1 MPWFKKNL
9 RQWLNRFS
17 LRACFLTL
25 FFSGYSKKAP
35 GTIGSLVALLLG
47 LPILIFSANTLF
59 LAAILIGLIAIAQI
73 DKEEE
78 ESKIHD
84 SSYIV
89 IDELVGMWLAMAI
102 SGLSLAGVILSFIFF
117 RIYDI
122 TKPSLIGKIDKEVK
136 GGLGVVAD
144 DALAGVLAGLSVLLA
159 INILGFF
166 NIKL

>member
-1 MPWFKKNL
+1 MNK
-9 RQWLNRFS
+9 FS

-47 LPILIFSANTLF
+47 LPVLIFSANTLF
-59 LAAILIGLIAIAQI
+59 LAAIFIGLIAIAQI

-102 SGLSLAGVILSFIFF
+102 SGLSLAGVVLSFIFF

-144 DALAGVLAGLSVLLA
+144 DALAGVLAGLSVLLV

>member
-1 MPWFKKNL
+1 MDK
-9 RQWLNRFS
+9 FS

-59 LAAILIGLIAIAQI
+59 LGAIFVGLIAIAQI

-102 SGLSLAGVILSFIFF
+102 SGLSLAGVVLSFIFF

-144 DALAGVLAGLSVLLA
+144 DALAGVLAGLSVLLV
-159 INILGFF
+159 INVLGFF

>member
-1 MPWFKKNL
+1 MDK
-9 RQWLNRFS
+9 FS

-47 LPILIFSANTLF
+47 LPVLIFSANTLF
-59 LAAILIGLIAIAQI
+59 LGAVFIGLIAITQI

-78 ESKIHD
+78 ETKRHD
-84 SSYIV
+84 SSHIV

-102 SGLSLAGVILSFIFF
+102 SGLSLAGVVLSFIFF

-122 TKPSLIGKIDKEVK
+122 TKPSLIGRIDKEVK

-144 DALAGVLAGLSVLLA
+144 DALAGVLAGLSVLLV
-159 INILGFF
+159 INVLGFF

>member
-1 MPWFKKNL
+1 MDK
-9 RQWLNRFS
+9 FS

-47 LPILIFSANTLF
+47 LPVLIFSANTLF
-59 LAAILIGLIAIAQI
+59 LGAIFVGLIAIAQI

-78 ESKIHD
+78 ETKRHD

-122 TKPSLIGKIDKEVK
+122 TKPSLIGKIDKEVR

-144 DALAGVLAGLSVLLA
+144 DVLAGVLAGLSALLV
-159 INILGFF
+159 IHILGFF

>member
-1 MPWFKKNL
+1 MDKFNL
-9 RQWLNRFS
+9 RT
-17 LRACFLTL
+17 CFLTL

-47 LPILIFSANTLF
+47 LPVLVFSANTLF
-59 LAAILIGLIAIAQI
+59 LGAVFIGLIAITQI

-102 SGLSLAGVILSFIFF
+102 SGLSLAGVVLSFIFF

-144 DALAGVLAGLSVLLA
+144 DALAGVLAGLSALLV
-159 INILGFF
+159 IHILGFF

>member
-1 MPWFKKNL
+1 M
-9 RQWLNRFS
+9 
-17 LRACFLTL
+17 
-25 FFSGYSKKAP
+25 
-35 GTIGSLVALLLG
+35 LLG
-47 LPILIFSANTLF
+47 LPILAFSANTLF
-59 LAAILIGLIAIAQI
+59 LGAIFVGLIAIAQI

-78 ESKIHD
+78 ESKRHD

-102 SGLSLAGVILSFIFF
+102 SGLSLAGVVLSFIFF

-144 DALAGVLAGLSVLLA
+144 DALAGVLAGLSVLLV
-159 INILGFF
+159 INVLGFF
-166 NIKL
+166 NIKF

>member
-1 MPWFKKNL
+1 MNK
-9 RQWLNRFS
+9 FS

-78 ESKIHD
+78 ESKVHD

-102 SGLSLAGVILSFIFF
+102 SGLSLAGVVLSFIFF

-122 TKPSLIGKIDKEVK
+122 TKPSLIGRIDKEVK

-144 DALAGVLAGLSVLLA
+144 DALAGVLAGLSALLV
-159 INILGFF
+159 ISVLGFF
-166 NIKL
+166 NIKF

>member
-1 MPWFKKNL
+1 MNK
-9 RQWLNRFS
+9 FS

-35 GTIGSLVALLLG
+35 GTIGSFVALLLG
-47 LPILIFSANTLF
+47 LPVLIFSANTLF
-59 LAAILIGLIAIAQI
+59 LAAVLIGLIAITQI

-102 SGLSLAGVILSFIFF
+102 SGLSLAGVVLSFIFF

-144 DALAGVLAGLSVLLA
+144 DALAGVLAGLSTLLV

>member
-1 MPWFKKNL
+1 MDK
-9 RQWLNRFS
+9 FS

-47 LPILIFSANTLF
+47 LPVLIFSANTLF
-59 LAAILIGLIAIAQI
+59 LGAVFVGLIAIAQI

-78 ESKIHD
+78 ETKRHD

-122 TKPSLIGKIDKEVK
+122 TKPSLIGRIDKEVK

-144 DALAGVLAGLSVLLA
+144 DALAGVLAGLSALLV
-159 INILGFF
+159 IHILGFF

>member
-1 MPWFKKNL
+1 MDKI
-9 RQWLNRFS
+9 S

-47 LPILIFSANTLF
+47 LPVLIFSANTLF
-59 LAAILIGLIAIAQI
+59 LGAVFIGLIAIAQI

-102 SGLSLAGVILSFIFF
+102 SGLSLAGVVLSFIFF

-144 DALAGVLAGLSVLLA
+144 DALAGVLAGLSVLLV

-166 NIKL
+166 NIKF

>member
-1 MPWFKKNL
+1 MDK
-9 RQWLNRFS
+9 FS

-59 LAAILIGLIAIAQI
+59 LGAIFVGLIAITQI

-78 ESKIHD
+78 ETKRHD

-102 SGLSLAGVILSFIFF
+102 SGLSLAGVVLSFIFF

-144 DALAGVLAGLSVLLA
+144 DALAGVLAGLSALLV
-159 INILGFF
+159 ISILGFF
-166 NIKL
+166 NIKF

>member
-1 MPWFKKNL
+1 MDK
-9 RQWLNRFS
+9 FS

-35 GTIGSLVALLLG
+35 GTVGSLVALLLG

-102 SGLSLAGVILSFIFF
+102 SGLSLAGVVLSFIFF

-122 TKPSLIGKIDKEVK
+122 TKPSLIGKIDKEIK

-144 DALAGVLAGLSVLLA
+144 DALAGVLAGLSALLV

>member
-1 MPWFKKNL
+1 MNK
-9 RQWLNRFS
+9 FS

-47 LPILIFSANTLF
+47 LPVLIFSANTLF
-59 LAAILIGLIAIAQI
+59 LAAVLIGLIAIAQI

-102 SGLSLAGVILSFIFF
+102 SGLSLAGVVLSFIFF

-122 TKPSLIGKIDKEVK
+122 TKPSFIGKIDKEVK

-144 DALAGVLAGLSVLLA
+144 DALAGVLAGLSTLLA

>member
-1 MPWFKKNL
+1 MDK
-9 RQWLNRFS
+9 FS

-47 LPILIFSANTLF
+47 LPVLIFSANTLF
-59 LAAILIGLIAIAQI
+59 LGAVFIGLIAITQI

-102 SGLSLAGVILSFIFF
+102 SGLSLAGVVLSFIFF

-144 DALAGVLAGLSVLLA
+144 DALAGVLAGLSALLV
-159 INILGFF
+159 IHILGFF

>member
-1 MPWFKKNL
+1 M
-9 RQWLNRFS
+9 
-17 LRACFLTL
+17 
-25 FFSGYSKKAP
+25 
-35 GTIGSLVALLLG
+35 LLG

-59 LAAILIGLIAIAQI
+59 LAAVLIGLIAIAQI

-144 DALAGVLAGLSVLLA
+144 DALAGVLAGLSVLLV
-159 INILGFF
+159 INIILGFF

>member
-1 MPWFKKNL
+1 MDKFG
-9 RQWLNRFS
+9 

-59 LAAILIGLIAIAQI
+59 LGAVLIGLIAIAQI
-73 DKEEE
+73 DKEE

-102 SGLSLAGVILSFIFF
+102 SGLSLAGVVLSFIFF

-144 DALAGVLAGLSVLLA
+144 DALAGVLAGLSVLLV

>member
-1 MPWFKKNL
+1 M
-9 RQWLNRFS
+9 
-17 LRACFLTL
+17 
-25 FFSGYSKKAP
+25 
-35 GTIGSLVALLLG
+35 LLG
-47 LPILIFSANTLF
+47 LPVLIFSANTLF
-59 LAAILIGLIAIAQI
+59 LAAVLIGLIAIAQI

-102 SGLSLAGVILSFIFF
+102 SGLSLAGVILCFIFF

-144 DALAGVLAGLSVLLA
+144 DALAGVLAGLSALLA

>member
-1 MPWFKKNL
+1 M
-9 RQWLNRFS
+9 
-17 LRACFLTL
+17 
-25 FFSGYSKKAP
+25 
-35 GTIGSLVALLLG
+35 LLG

-59 LAAILIGLIAIAQI
+59 LAAVLIGLIAIAQI

-144 DALAGVLAGLSVLLA
+144 DALAGVLAGLSTLLA

>member
-1 MPWFKKNL
+1 MNK
-9 RQWLNRFS
+9 FS

-47 LPILIFSANTLF
+47 LPVLIFSANILF
-59 LAAILIGLIAIAQI
+59 LAAIFIGLIAIAQI

-102 SGLSLAGVILSFIFF
+102 SGLSLVGVVLSFIFF

>member
-1 MPWFKKNL
+1 MNK
-9 RQWLNRFS
+9 FS

-47 LPILIFSANTLF
+47 LPVLIFSANTLF
-59 LAAILIGLIAIAQI
+59 LAAIFIGLIAIVQI

-102 SGLSLAGVILSFIFF
+102 SGLSLVGVVLSFIFF

-144 DALAGVLAGLSVLLA
+144 DALAGVLAGLSALLV

>member
-1 MPWFKKNL
+1 MDK
-9 RQWLNRFS
+9 FS

-47 LPILIFSANTLF
+47 LPVLVFSANTLF
-59 LAAILIGLIAIAQI
+59 LGAIFVGLIAIAQI

-78 ESKIHD
+78 ETKRHD

-102 SGLSLAGVILSFIFF
+102 SGLSLAGVVLSFIFF

-144 DALAGVLAGLSVLLA
+144 DALAGVLAGLSALLV
-159 INILGFF
+159 IHILGFF
-166 NIKL
+166 NIKF

>member
-1 MPWFKKNL
+1 M
-9 RQWLNRFS
+9 
-17 LRACFLTL
+17 
-25 FFSGYSKKAP
+25 
-35 GTIGSLVALLLG
+35 LLG

-59 LAAILIGLIAIAQI
+59 LGAVFVGLIAITQI

-78 ESKIHD
+78 ETKRHD

-102 SGLSLAGVILSFIFF
+102 IGLSLAGVILSFIFF

-122 TKPSLIGKIDKEVK
+122 TKPSLIGRIDKEVK

-144 DALAGVLAGLSVLLA
+144 DALAGVLAGLSALLV

-166 NIKL
+166 NIKF

>member
-1 MPWFKKNL
+1 M
-9 RQWLNRFS
+9 
-17 LRACFLTL
+17 
-25 FFSGYSKKAP
+25 
-35 GTIGSLVALLLG
+35 LLG
-47 LPILIFSANTLF
+47 LPVLIFSANTLF
-59 LAAILIGLIAIAQI
+59 LGAVFIGLIAIAQI

-78 ESKIHD
+78 ETKRHD

-102 SGLSLAGVILSFIFF
+102 SGLSLAGVVLSFIFF

-144 DALAGVLAGLSVLLA
+144 DALAGVLAGLSALLV
-159 INILGFF
+159 ISVLGFF
-166 NIKL
+166 NIKF

>member
-1 MPWFKKNL
+1 M
-9 RQWLNRFS
+9 
-17 LRACFLTL
+17 
-25 FFSGYSKKAP
+25 
-35 GTIGSLVALLLG
+35 LLG
-47 LPILIFSANTLF
+47 LPVLIFSANTLF

-102 SGLSLAGVILSFIFF
+102 SGLSLVGVVLSFIFF

-144 DALAGVLAGLSVLLA
+144 DALAGVLAGLSVLLVV
-159 INILGFF
+159 NILGFF

>member
-1 MPWFKKNL
+1 MNK
-9 RQWLNRFS
+9 FS
-17 LRACFLTL
+17 LRTCFLTL
-25 FFSGYSKKAP
+25 FFSGYFKKAP
-35 GTIGSLVALLLG
+35 GTIGSFVALLLG
-47 LPILIFSANTLF
+47 LPVLIFSANTLF

-117 RIYDI
+117 RFYDI

-144 DALAGVLAGLSVLLA
+144 DALAGVLAGLSVLLV

>member
-1 MPWFKKNL
+1 MNK
-9 RQWLNRFS
+9 FS

-102 SGLSLAGVILSFIFF
+102 SGLSLAGVVLSFIFF

-144 DALAGVLAGLSVLLA
+144 DALAGILAGLSVLLV

>member
-1 MPWFKKNL
+1 M
-9 RQWLNRFS
+9 
-17 LRACFLTL
+17 
-25 FFSGYSKKAP
+25 
-35 GTIGSLVALLLG
+35 LLG

-84 SSYIV
+84 SSHIV

-102 SGLSLAGVILSFIFF
+102 SGLSLAGVVLSFIFF

-144 DALAGVLAGLSVLLA
+144 DALAGVLAGLSALLV

>member
-1 MPWFKKNL
+1 MDKFN
-9 RQWLNRFS
+9 

-47 LPILIFSANTLF
+47 LPVLIFSANTLF
-59 LAAILIGLIAIAQI
+59 LGAIFVGLVAIAQI

-78 ESKIHD
+78 ESKRHD

-102 SGLSLAGVILSFIFF
+102 SGLSLAGVVLSFIFF

-122 TKPSLIGKIDKEVK
+122 TKPSLIGRIDKEVK

-144 DALAGVLAGLSVLLA
+144 DALAGVLAGLSALLV
-159 INILGFF
+159 IHILGFF

>member
-1 MPWFKKNL
+1 MDK
-9 RQWLNRFS
+9 FS

-47 LPILIFSANTLF
+47 LPVLIFSANTLF
-59 LAAILIGLIAIAQI
+59 LGAIFIGLIAIAQI

-78 ESKIHD
+78 ETKRHD

-122 TKPSLIGKIDKEVK
+122 TKPSLIGRIDKEVK
-136 GGLGVVAD
+136 GGLGVVTD
-144 DALAGVLAGLSVLLA
+144 DALAGVLAGLSALLV
-159 INILGFF
+159 IHILGFF
-166 NIKL
+166 NIKF

>member
-1 MPWFKKNL
+1 MDK
-9 RQWLNRFS
+9 FS

-47 LPILIFSANTLF
+47 LPVLIFSANTLF
-59 LAAILIGLIAIAQI
+59 LAAVLIGLIAIAQI
-73 DKEEE
+73 DKEEK

-102 SGLSLAGVILSFIFF
+102 SGLSLAGVILSFVFF

-144 DALAGVLAGLSVLLA
+144 DALAGVLAGLSALLA

>member
-1 MPWFKKNL
+1 MDKFN
-9 RQWLNRFS
+9 

-59 LAAILIGLIAIAQI
+59 LGAVFVGLIAITQI

-78 ESKIHD
+78 ETKRHD

-89 IDELVGMWLAMAI
+89 IDELVGMWLAMAV

-122 TKPSLIGKIDKEVK
+122 TKPSLIGKIDKKVK

-144 DALAGVLAGLSVLLA
+144 DALAGVLAGLSALLV
-159 INILGFF
+159 IHILGFF
-166 NIKL
+166 NIKF

>member
-1 MPWFKKNL
+1 MDK
-9 RQWLNRFS
+9 FS

-59 LAAILIGLIAIAQI
+59 LGAIFVGLIAIAQI

-78 ESKIHD
+78 ETKRHD

-102 SGLSLAGVILSFIFF
+102 SGLSLAGVVLSFIFF

-122 TKPSLIGKIDKEVK
+122 TKPSLIGRIDKEVK

-144 DALAGVLAGLSVLLA
+144 DALAGVLAGLSVLLV
-159 INILGFF
+159 IHILGFF

>member
-1 MPWFKKNL
+1 MNK
-9 RQWLNRFS
+9 FS

-47 LPILIFSANTLF
+47 LPVLIFSANTLF
-59 LAAILIGLIAIAQI
+59 LAAVLIGLIAIAQI

-117 RIYDI
+117 RFYDI

-144 DALAGVLAGLSVLLA
+144 DALAGVLAGLSALLA

>member
-1 MPWFKKNL
+1 MNK
-9 RQWLNRFS
+9 FS

-47 LPILIFSANTLF
+47 LPVLIFSANTLF
-59 LAAILIGLIAIAQI
+59 LAAILIGLIAIVQI

-102 SGLSLAGVILSFIFF
+102 SGLSLAGVVLSFIFF

-144 DALAGVLAGLSVLLA
+144 DALAGVLAGLSVLLV

>member
-1 MPWFKKNL
+1 MDK
-9 RQWLNRFS
+9 FS

-47 LPILIFSANTLF
+47 LPVLAFSANTLF
-59 LAAILIGLIAIAQI
+59 LGAIFVGLVAITQI
-73 DKEEE
+73 DKEEEE

-144 DALAGVLAGLSVLLA
+144 DALAGVLAGLSVLLV
-159 INILGFF
+159 IHILGFF
-166 NIKL
+166 NIKF

>member
-1 MPWFKKNL
+1 M
-9 RQWLNRFS
+9 
-17 LRACFLTL
+17 
-25 FFSGYSKKAP
+25 
-35 GTIGSLVALLLG
+35 LLG
-47 LPILIFSANTLF
+47 LPVLAFSANTLF
-59 LAAILIGLIAIAQI
+59 LGAIFVGLIAIAQI

-78 ESKIHD
+78 ETKRHD

-144 DALAGVLAGLSVLLA
+144 DALAGVLAGLSVLLV

-166 NIKL
+166 NIKF

>member
-1 MPWFKKNL
+1 MDK
-9 RQWLNRFS
+9 FS

-47 LPILIFSANTLF
+47 LPVLIFSANTLF
-59 LAAILIGLIAIAQI
+59 LGAVFVGLIAIAQI
-73 DKEEE
+73 DKDEEE
-78 ESKIHD
+78 TKRHD
-84 SSYIV
+84 SSHIV

-102 SGLSLAGVILSFIFF
+102 SGLSLAGVVLSFIFF

-144 DALAGVLAGLSVLLA
+144 DALAGVLAGLSALLV
-159 INILGFF
+159 INVLGFF

>member
-1 MPWFKKNL
+1 MDK
-9 RQWLNRFS
+9 FS

-59 LAAILIGLIAIAQI
+59 LGAIFVGLIAIAQI

-78 ESKIHD
+78 ESKRHD

-144 DALAGVLAGLSVLLA
+144 DALAGVLAGLSVLLV

-166 NIKL
+166 NIKF